1 MVSSYTSEQLQDIYG
16 TNPNADTLGLLSSL
30 SPVSYEDIQA
40 PGINPGELYNWDE
53 ITAPPSENNM
63 DGSGITASRA
73 ATQLGLGA
81 LANITGVPN
90 IAMSAASD
98 FFDAK
103 DGNLFSLDNL
113 GELVAKGGVAALG
126 LTGIPGI
133 AASGVASQIDPAS
146 QRTRDRNLGLYDTS
160 FIGRTLRSP
169 VPSAWQQQ
177 FFGERDIAD
186 RSLNTEYED
195 IEGVKGTSWDSNET
209 SMDGPGGSLSSR
221 YESLITPTTYD
232 STIGNV
238 DGYND
243 ENVNA
248 GNEAETEDDYD
259 DFDDDQFASGGYVGY
274 EHGGMH
280 LSDLADQTLYERTG
294 TLGDF
299 AANEKI
305 IASILPNL
313 GSDEKINQTLAF
325 DNVVRE
331 EYPFENYPG
340 LNFNQH
346 LHQKLK
352 SALPGS
358 QLNYQGEVESSDKN
372 YQGLL
377 NLGLLAQEQRGREA
391 VATYDFKNTFK
402 LSNVPEFMKKIVIDP
417 KLNVGIAGQISLMD
431 MNQPSSKT
439 YTGGI
444 GAKFLPGVSD
454 TGVNLS
460 AVSNRSGITPTV
472 TVDQSMGP
480 VNAQYQRIF
489 KPNQPDFS
497 KFNASVNVP
506 VGDASVTGS
515 YEQQGMQGVS
525 PVRNYN
531 IAANIPVNEANLA
544 AKVARNPGSDTI
556 NLGLSG
562 IDFLGGKAA
571 LSAEKTFNS
580 TGENPRKVGATWKK
594 QVGDGEIEVQAS
606 TNNQGP
612 GGSVTFRQGKF
623 EAEAGVRDDY
633 DRYGTVKY
641 NVPL

>member
-1 MVSSYTSEQLQDIYG
+1 MAVDDPFNVADVSKGVANQYNSAASQ
-16 TNPNADTLGLLSSL
+16 NLS
-30 SPVSYEDIQA
+30 
-40 PGINPGELYNWDE
+40 GKGFGKNPGELYDWNE
-53 ITAPPSENNM
+53 VTAPQSTSSMPSLSNA
-63 DGSGITASRA
+63 ASRVG
-73 ATQLGLGA
+73 TQLGVGTLSA
-81 LANITGVPN
+81 FTGVPSLGIN
-90 IAMSAASD
+90 AVVD
-98 FFDAK
+98 FLDAK
-103 DGNLFSLDNL
+103 DRFSLDNV
-113 GELVAKGGVAALG
+113 GALVSKAGIAALG
-126 LTGIPGI
+126 LTGFPGMI
-133 AASGVASQIDPAS
+133 AGAVASQIDPAS
-146 QRTRDRNLGLYDTS
+146 QQTRDRNLGVYNTS
-160 FIGRTLRSP
+160 FLGRALRSP
-169 VPSAWQQQ
+169 VPNTFQHA
-177 FFGERDIAD
+177 FFGQRDIED
-186 RSLNTEYED
+186 RTLNTEYED
-195 IEGVKGTSWDSNET
+195 IEGVKGTSWDSWET
-209 SMDGPGGSLSSR
+209 SMDGPGG
-221 YESLITPTTYD
+221 TPDPNSYD
-232 STIGNV
+232 TISTSTLGLGAL
-238 DGYND
+238 DRDDTDMGEPDSY
-243 ENVNA
+243 
-248 GNEAETEDDYD
+248 GEAETETDYDDYD
-259 DFDDDQFASGGYVGY
+259 DDYFAGGGYVGY

-280 LSDLADQTLYERTG
+280 LADLADQTLYERTG

-402 LSNVPEFMKKIVIDP
+402 FSNVPEFMKKIVIDP

-460 AVSNRSGITPTV
+460 AVSNPSGITPTV

-606 TNNQGP
+606 INNQGP

-623 EAEAGVRDDY
+623 EAEAGVRDDF

>member
-1 MVSSYTSEQLQDIYG
+1 MA
-16 TNPNADTLGLLSSL
+16 NADTLGLLSSL

-259 DFDDDQFASGGYVGY
+259 DFDDDQFANGG
-274 EHGGMH
+274 
-280 LSDLADQTLYERTG
+280 LAQ
-294 TLGDF
+294 
-299 AANEKI
+299 
-305 IASILPNL
+305 
-313 GSDEKINQTLAF
+313 
-325 DNVVRE
+325 
-331 EYPFENYPG
+331 
-340 LNFNQH
+340 NFTEP
-346 LHQKLK
+346 K
-352 SALPGS
+352 
-358 QLNYQGEVESSDKN
+358 DT
-372 YQGLL
+372 L
-377 NLGLLAQEQRGREA
+377 NLGLAS
-391 VATYDFKNTFK
+391 FKA
-402 LSNVPEFMKKIVIDP
+402 SE
-417 KLNVGIAGQISLMD
+417 
-431 MNQPSSKT
+431 
-439 YTGGI
+439 
-444 GAKFLPGVSD
+444 GAPG
-454 TGVNLS
+454 
-460 AVSNRSGITPTV
+460 
-472 TVDQSMGP
+472 
-480 VNAQYQRIF
+480 
-489 KPNQPDFS
+489 
-497 KFNASVNVP
+497 
-506 VGDASVTGS
+506 VTGS
-515 YEQQGMQGVS
+515 NFNFRTPDGGIPLGDALTLTGNYGRFTEEVTPESMGIPQEVIDRFRLQNQKQKSTSYNLGILAMFPDGVVPDFMDRILRPNSANVSYGQSDFEKRNTQGDIVESNSNITRGIGGQGQILRGMFGENAPTVGVQYLE
-525 PVRNYN
+525 PNRNDKN
-531 IAANIPVNEANLA
+531 ISANMNFSLGDGI
-544 AKVARNPGSDTI
+544 I
-556 NLGLSG
+556 NLEAARAINEGRDNQNS
-562 IDFLGGKAA
+562 FKAG
-571 LSAEKTFNS
+571 FNYPVGPGTAS
-580 TGENPRKVGATWKK
+580 IEGERTA
-594 QVGDGEIEVQAS
+594 DGESRGMLGYRI
-606 TNNQGP
+606 
-612 GGSVTFRQGKF
+612 
-623 EAEAGVRDDY
+623 
-633 DRYGTVKY
+633 
-641 NVPL
+641 PL